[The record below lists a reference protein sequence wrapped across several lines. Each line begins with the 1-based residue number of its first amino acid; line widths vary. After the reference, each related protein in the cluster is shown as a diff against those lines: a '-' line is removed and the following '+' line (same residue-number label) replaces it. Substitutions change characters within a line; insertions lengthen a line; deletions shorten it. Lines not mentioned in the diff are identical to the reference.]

1 MKTLAE
7 EMNSHTVGRA
17 NQLTYTVVNEMNE
30 MSGNCTSNPHHS
42 LIFVPER
49 LLVISVNEVS
59 QKVNSFLP
67 GTSSLVEQLGAKIL
81 VCLRDGKTLIGE
93 LQSFDQ
99 FGNLVLS
106 KTVERIIV
114 KKLYSDKSVGTYI
127 LRGENIVLLG
137 EIDPAKE
144 AEGGLTSVSHAEIKK
159 AQLESKEAV
168 VDWSFLLDDM

>member
-1 MKTLAE
+1 M
-7 EMNSHTVGRA
+7 
-17 NQLTYTVVNEMNE
+17 
-30 MSGNCTSNPHHS
+30 
-42 LIFVPER
+42 
-49 LLVISVNEVS
+49 
-59 QKVNSFLP
+59 
-67 GTSSLVEQLGAKIL
+67 
-81 VCLRDGKTLIGE
+81 IGE

-144 AEGGLTSVSHAEIKK
+144 AEGGLTSVSQAEIEK
-159 AQLESKEAV
+159 ARLEHKEAV